1 MSSFKCEVCGNE
13 YSYRKI
19 LKRHISTAHPQKLS
33 EMMPPVTDKEPSC
46 TYQRY
51 ICDKDFTCKSSLKRH
66 QQNIHGQPQQQGFK
80 CTMCAFE
87 TDSKKCWIDHFQSAH
102 GLCVKPE
109 ALEFSSEEEFLK
121 WKEEM
126 ECATHSKF
134 IKSCGTK
141 FYDEGPTCYYVCH
154 RSGQF
159 TSKGDGRRH
168 LKLTG
173 SNKING
179 KCPAEI
185 KVQYKEG
192 KCHVTFVST
201 HVGHDLD
208 LSHLNLTEKEQM
220 KIAED
225 IAAGIPFPT
234 VLQKIQ
240 ETVQSSNLK
249 RVHLTTMQDLHNIAA
264 AYNLSSKSVRHS
276 NDAISVEAWVQEV
289 QQSDNP
295 CVLFYKPQETIN
307 DLYPELKSEDFALI
321 IMNNAQGEIL
331 TKYGGD
337 CICVD
342 GTHGLNGYDFEVTT
356 LLVLD
361 DMRQGFPCAFLIS
374 NRNDSDVLS
383 IFFNCVKSQVGQI
396 SPKVFMTDLAE
407 SYSIAWNKTMGHPEM
422 RFFCT
427 WHVDRAWR
435 ANIKSKIRSS
445 DKRNEVYK
453 LVKSLMQVRDVAV
466 FQESLVKALQ
476 KLNSDPETS
485 EFFHYFKTYYE
496 KNVKCWAYCHRMRSG
511 LNTNMHLESMHKT
524 LKYIHANAKQVKRL
538 DKGISALM
546 SLVTAKLFDRLIV
559 NVKGK
564 LTSKMKN
571 IRRKHKCSI
580 LMNKDSI
587 RKVGRG
593 WEVPA
598 TKSHEVYLVQ
608 ENNIFCNCKL
618 VCTDCKVCIHRYSC
632 TCIDYSIKLNMCKHI
647 HNVCQLD
654 STEQNPFEIS
664 ELQDAVATDVGD
676 MSCINEKEVI
686 LKQVSGNAN
695 SCTPEAL
702 AEEKRKIISR
712 FSEIV
717 SGMSATEVQLANKMV
732 TSLKVNV
739 GAVRT
744 SSGISFISP
753 QRSLKRNLLP
763 QRRLFSTKKTSS
775 SKRISMAVPNAEETN
790 NILRTLLDED
800 L

>member
-1 MSSFKCEVCGNE
+1 
-13 YSYRKI
+13 
-19 LKRHISTAHPQKLS
+19 
-33 EMMPPVTDKEPSC
+33 
-46 TYQRY
+46 
-51 ICDKDFTCKSSLKRH
+51 
-66 QQNIHGQPQQQGFK
+66 
-80 CTMCAFE
+80 
-87 TDSKKCWIDHFQSAH
+87 
-102 GLCVKPE
+102 
-109 ALEFSSEEEFLK
+109 
-121 WKEEM
+121 
-126 ECATHSKF
+126 
-134 IKSCGTK
+134 
-141 FYDEGPTCYYVCH
+141 
-154 RSGQF
+154 
-159 TSKGDGRRH
+159 
-168 LKLTG
+168 
-173 SNKING
+173 
-179 KCPAEI
+179 
-185 KVQYKEG
+185 
-192 KCHVTFVST
+192 
-201 HVGHDLD
+201 
-208 LSHLNLTEKEQM
+208 M

-234 VLQKIQ
+234 VLRKIQ
-240 ETVQSSNLK
+240 ETVQSSNLE
-249 RVHLTTMQDLHNIAA
+249 RVHLTKMQDLHNIVA

-422 RFFCT
+422 RLFCT

-435 ANIKSKIRSS
+435 ANIKSKIRSL
-445 DKRNEVYK
+445 DKGNEVYK

-485 EFFHYFKTYYE
+485 EFGHYFKTYYE

-546 SLVTAKLFDRLIV
+546 SLVTAKLFDRLIA

-702 AEEKRKIISR
+702 AEEKRKIVSR

-753 QRSLKRNLLP
+753 QRSLKRKLLP